1 MEITILNKT
10 RKKIK
15 ENNLKKFIK
24 KLLEELKLK
33 KDLSIMFCGDSYCK
47 KINREFL
54 KRNGLT
60 DVISFPL
67 NEKNY
72 LGDVLINLKQVERQA
87 KRMAITVNEELK
99 RILIHGILHLA
110 GYDHEKDNGE
120 MEEFQEKLV
129 LKFKL

>member
-24 KLLEELKLK
+24 ELLEELKLK
-33 KDLSIMFCGDSYCK
+33 KNLSIMFCGDGYCK
-47 KINREFL
+47 KINKEFL

-87 KRMAITVNEELK
+87 KRMAIPVNEELR

-120 MEEFQEKLV
+120 MEDLQEKLV